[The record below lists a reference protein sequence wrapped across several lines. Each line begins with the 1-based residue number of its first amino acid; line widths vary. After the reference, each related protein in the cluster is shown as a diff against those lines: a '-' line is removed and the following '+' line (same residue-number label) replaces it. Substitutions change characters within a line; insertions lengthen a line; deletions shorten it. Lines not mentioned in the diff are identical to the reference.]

1 MNMPWEYW
9 MIDNFKLLTT
19 YQSVTA
25 LFMADFLQDEVHEGC
40 YSSKLDVQ
48 SPKSTTRS
56 RMIKDK
62 CKMKDLKVVFR
73 SFL

>member
-1 MNMPWEYW
+1 
-9 MIDNFKLLTT
+9 MIDSFKLLTT

-40 YSSKLDVQ
+40 YSSKLDVK
-48 SPKSTTRS
+48 SAKSTTRS
-56 RMIKDK
+56 SMMKDK

>member
-1 MNMPWEYW
+1 
-9 MIDNFKLLTT
+9 MIDSFKLLTT

-25 LFMADFLQDEVHEGC
+25 LFMADFLQDEVHEAC
-40 YSSKLDVQ
+40 YSSKLDVK
-48 SPKSTTRS
+48 SVKSTTRS
-56 RMIKDK
+56 SMMKDK

>member
-1 MNMPWEYW
+1 
-9 MIDNFKLLTT
+9 MIDSFKLLTT
-19 YQSVTA
+19 YQSATA

-40 YSSKLDVQ
+40 YSSKLDVK
-48 SPKSTTRS
+48 SAKSTTRS
-56 RMIKDK
+56 SMMKDK

>member
-1 MNMPWEYW
+1 

-40 YSSKLDVQ
+40 YSSKLDV
-48 SPKSTTRS
+48 KSA
-56 RMIKDK
+56 K
-62 CKMKDLKVVFR
+62 LQPEAA
-73 SFL
+73 